1 MSDTH
6 TDEASGLNEP
16 ELLGQRLREAREALG
31 LPQSAVADH
40 LDIPRPSVSEIEAGK
55 RKVTFLELKRLAALY
70 RRPIAYFSGDPAT
83 TTEDS
88 TTTAL
93 YRTTAELSTTDREQ
107 VLRFAQFL
115 RDAGPAQPPE
125 RTANHNA

>member
-6 TDEASGLNEP
+6 TGEASDLNEP

-55 RKVTFLELKRLAALY
+55 RKVTFLELKRLATLY
-70 RRPIAYFSGDPAT
+70 RRPIAYFSGDPAAT
-83 TTEDS
+83 NEDS

-125 RTANHNA
+125 RAANRNA